1 MAPLRRLRGFALL
14 ALALAAAAP
23 GFVLGRRSA
32 AAALVATTPLA
43 ARAEL
48 SPPLE
53 RATKRY
59 GEQIQGEKR
68 DEREKGEENGEEWR
82 DERRGERERKRDM
95 RSSQSSV

>member
-23 GFVLGRRSA
+23 SFVLGRRSA
-32 AAALVATTPLA
+32 AVATLLAAAPSA

-59 GEQIQGEKR
+59 GQQIQGEKR
-68 DEREKGEENGEEWR
+68 
-82 DERRGERERKRDM
+82 
-95 RSSQSSV
+95 